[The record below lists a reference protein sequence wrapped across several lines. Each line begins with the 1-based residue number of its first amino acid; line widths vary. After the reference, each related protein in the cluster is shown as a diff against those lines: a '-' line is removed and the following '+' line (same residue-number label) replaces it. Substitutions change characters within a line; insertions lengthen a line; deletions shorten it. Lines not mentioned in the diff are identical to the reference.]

1 MAATYRG
8 GGRPQAFTSC
18 ALRQRVRIGR
28 SSLSLFVE
36 VAPPMLRLTRF
47 ITALVLSGGFL
58 VTIAAPLGAT
68 NLFGLIDTGE
78 LYKSTN
84 NGATWSAVAAIPV
97 RDAVG
102 FAAGSSSSELY
113 LASRSGTVYRSSDG
127 GSNWTAVGAVVASG
141 VVGFT
146 LSPFGNVLVLTRTG
160 TLYSSSNQGTTFT
173 AIAALVG
180 SDWVGLARGP
190 LGRLYAVTKT
200 GQVAESQNQGSTW
213 TTVGV
218 IRTSDAVSIRRLGA
232 QLFVLASTGEIY
244 RSINYGVSWTPVG
257 ALSQGNMSALVDLD
271 AQLMAATREG
281 EVAASSNGASWTW
294 VGAINQLNVVAL
306 GTDSPQVTGIADGQ
320 SPPKFAAAAPYP
332 NPRVGAG
339 GATFGFTL
347 SRAGGVR
354 VEIFDAQG
362 RLRSARAFESF
373 ATGGYHAIRWD
384 PASIGPGTYVV
395 RLVTDSGQAA
405 RVKWTFVR

>member
-1 MAATYRG
+1 LQPRSPLGRCRIAVGISRSRLRRTARLAADRAPRRYRSTMSRADWCVRSREGSTPRVINPRFGMAATYRG

-160 TLYSSSNQGTTFT
+160 TRYSSSNQGTTFT

-244 RSINYGVSWTPVG
+244 RS
-257 ALSQGNMSALVDLD
+257 
-271 AQLMAATREG
+271 
-281 EVAASSNGASWTW
+281 
-294 VGAINQLNVVAL
+294 
-306 GTDSPQVTGIADGQ
+306 
-320 SPPKFAAAAPYP
+320 
-332 NPRVGAG
+332 
-339 GATFGFTL
+339 
-347 SRAGGVR
+347 
-354 VEIFDAQG
+354 
-362 RLRSARAFESF
+362 
-373 ATGGYHAIRWD
+373 
-384 PASIGPGTYVV
+384 
-395 RLVTDSGQAA
+395 
-405 RVKWTFVR
+405 